1 MMIPQTTPLRPETA
15 LCSNLD
21 RRDGHLRFAG
31 QDTIE
36 LAKTYGTPLY
46 LMDEDRVR
54 YNCRLYRE
62 AFSTCFPEG
71 SQVLY
76 ASKAAAF
83 QQMCRIVGDEGLGL
97 DVVSSGE
104 IHTAKTA
111 GFPMAR
117 VYYHG
122 NNKTDEDIAYAMDA
136 GVGCFVA
143 DGIEEL
149 VLKHDHGVGVGKRA
163 KQ

>member
-122 NNKTDEDIAYAMDA
+122 NNKTDATPPSAPARWTPSSACPSRPARRSPSCGWRWISP
-136 GVGCFVA
+136 
-143 DGIEEL
+143 I
-149 VLKHDHGVGVGKRA
+149 
-163 KQ
+163 